1 MKIFPK
7 SRIKVAKGLSVWV
20 SNHYTPTLF
29 GIRGKYESSYKSGQY
44 VESGGPGTG
53 FFIRSSS
60 SRTYKAFCMHERAK
74 LVPDYWAMV
83 RGAEFDFDRE
93 AARIEEAQNTSKND
107 HWRQMILESY
117 ANVLPMAKEAEL
129 AERIV
134 EGIKEL
140 SHRRHKLTSY
150 QTHVMSSYKSKIA
163 RLGHDVRDI
172 QLYVPDLC
180 GEERYQ
186 LFGGVVV
193 AFSQVAASHRIWS
206 VRTNYSGLESSF
218 VQVYFDLGIF
228 NYIQAPLMTPM
239 LRDAEGNRYFI
250 YPDFIL
256 KSKDAVDFSIHDL
269 RSLNFLF
276 REVPYDMVSN
286 MVIDSYYD
294 RENTEDVSTHVHRRN
309 YEQFGD
315 GLLVNKDT
323 KALNEIEE
331 ENKMRERVVG
341 ELYVPELSLRY
352 YVRDFKA
359 LKGFVKELN
368 RYQSDLT
375 ATDKKSE

>member
-1 MKIFPK
+1 MKILPK
-7 SRIKVAKGLSVWV
+7 SRKKVARGLSVWV
-20 SNHYTPTLF
+20 SNHYCPTLF

-44 VESGGPGTG
+44 VESGSPGTG

-60 SRTYKAFCMHERAK
+60 SRTYKAFCQNERAK
-74 LVPDYWAMV
+74 LIPEYWNMV
-83 RGAEFDFDRE
+83 RGGEFDFKREMNRVE
-93 AARIEEAQNTSKND
+93 AAQHEVKND
-107 HWRQMILESY
+107 KWRDMILESY
-117 ANVLPMAKEAEL
+117 ANVLPMAKEAEES
-129 AERIV
+129 ERII

-140 SHRRHKLTSY
+140 SHRRHRLSSY
-150 QTHVMSSYKSKIA
+150 QTHVMSSFKSKIA

-172 QLYVPDLC
+172 QLHVPDMC

-186 LFGGVVV
+186 HFGGVVV
-193 AFSQVAASHRIWS
+193 AFTQVAASHRIWS
-206 VRTNYSGLESSF
+206 VRTNYTGLESSF

-239 LRDAEGNRYFI
+239 LRDADGYRYFL
-250 YPDFIL
+250 YPDFIV
-256 KSKDAVDFSIHDL
+256 KSKDAVDFTVHDL

-294 RENTEDVSTHVHRRN
+294 RENTQDVSTHIHRRN

-331 ENKMRERVVG
+331 EHKLRERVVG
-341 ELYVPELSLRY
+341 ELYIPELSLRY
-352 YVRDFKA
+352 YVRDFKS
-359 LKGFVKELN
+359 LKGFVKEMN
-368 RYQSDLT
+368 RYQAELGKES
-375 ATDKKSE
+375 